1 MVHSKFLRASHFLY
15 HSIVI
20 LILILTCYLII
31 YFFKVQVRLV
41 MVLITLRLNM
51 EVACG
56 NGLIIHY
63 PCVGKVLHVHL
74 VHFAWGVLCNAF

>member
-31 YFFKVQVRLV
+31 FSSRYRFVVL
-41 MVLITLRLNM
+41 VLITLRLNM